1 MTPLFK
7 KLNYKDQ
14 KVIFIQNPPEEFS
27 REMSSMSAFC
37 PVETQFPTKER
48 NISFILIF
56 VTRLEEI
63 EQSIQKVYPML
74 EGDAVLWFAYPKGTS
89 KKYRCEFNR
98 DTGWKSLGSY
108 NLEPVRQVAV
118 DEDWSALRFRKV
130 EFIKNFTRND
140 AMILS
145 EKGREKR
152 KDRSGL

>member
-14 KVIFIQNPPEEFS
+14 KVIFVQNPPEEFS

-37 PVETQFPTKER
+37 PVETQLPTKESK
-48 NISFILIF
+48 IGFILIF
-56 VTRLEEI
+56 VTRSEEIDQSVKQIFPLLEED
-63 EQSIQKVYPML
+63 S
-74 EGDAVLWFAYPKGTS
+74 VLWYAYPKASS

-98 DTGWKSLGSY
+98 DTGWNILGEY
-108 NLEPVRQVAV
+108 QLEPVRQVAV

-152 KDRSGL
+152 KGKSGL

>member
-7 KLNYKDQ
+7 KLNFKDQ
-14 KVIFIQNPPEEFS
+14 DSVFVLNAPPEFDP
-27 REMSSMSAFC
+27 EMTEMAKTC
-37 PVETQFPTKER
+37 PVYTRLPDETKPIAFV
-48 NISFILIF
+48 LIF

-63 EQSIQKVYPML
+63 EQSIQRVYPML

-108 NLEPVRQVAV
+108 NIEPVRQVAV

-130 EFIKNFTRND
+130 EFIKKFTRNE

-145 EKGREKR
+145 EKGKER
-152 KDRSGL
+152 KIT

>member
-1 MTPLFK
+1 MMTPLFK
-7 KLNYKDQ
+7 KLNFKDQ
-14 KVIFIQNPPEEFS
+14 KVIFIQNPPEEFRS
-27 REMSSMSAFC
+27 EMRSMSGFC
-37 PVETQFPTKER
+37 PVETQLPKKESK
-48 NISFILIF
+48 ISFILIF

-63 EQSIQKVYPML
+63 EQSIQQIYSLL
-74 EGDAVLWFAYPKGTS
+74 EGDVVLWYAYPKASS

-108 NLEPVRQVAV
+108 NLEPVRQVAL

-145 EKGREKR
+145 EKGREK
-152 KDRSGL
+152 KSGN